1 MKTRETVRA
10 LFEKRP
16 ALSFE
21 VFPPRTEMGMRRL
34 TGKGGVLE
42 RLYELKPAYI
52 SCTYGAGG
60 TNVGRNLDVLKTIKA
75 AGCTIP
81 VTHFTCID
89 GRRESI
95 RATLQHYLDCGID
108 HMLALRGDIPVGQ
121 EGTGGDF
128 DYAYQ
133 LVTYVREIFGDRFTI
148 AVGGMPEGHLDCRDM
163 DLDIERLKQKQDVGA
178 DFIMTQLCWDME
190 QFRRWLDSI
199 RKAGITLPVDVGVM
213 PVLDPAATVNMAL
226 SRNGCAI
233 PRDLAEII
241 SRHWIFPNVFA
252 PNEPEDVL
260 EVKKM
265 AFREEGIAYTIKQIE
280 EYKAMGVDGIHL
292 YALNKYDAVAQI
304 AEETGLI

>member
-89 GRRESI
+89 GGRESI

-190 QFRRWLDSI
+190 QFCRWLDSI

>member
-81 VTHFTCID
+81 VTHFTCI
-89 GRRESI
+89 GGERESI

-121 EGTGGDF
+121 DGTGGDF

-133 LVTYVREIFGDRFTI
+133 LVTFVRETFGDRFTI

-190 QFRRWLDSI
+190 QFRHWLHSI
-199 RKAGITLPVDVGVM
+199 REAGITLPVDVGVM

>member
-1 MKTRETVRA
+1 MSQR
-10 LFEKRP
+10 
-16 ALSFE
+16 
-21 VFPPRTEMGMRRL
+21 
-34 TGKGGVLE
+34 
-42 RLYELKPAYI
+42 
-52 SCTYGAGG
+52 
-60 TNVGRNLDVLKTIKA
+60 
-75 AGCTIP
+75 
-81 VTHFTCID
+81 
-89 GRRESI
+89 
-95 RATLQHYLDCGID
+95 
-108 HMLALRGDIPVGQ
+108 
-121 EGTGGDF
+121 
-128 DYAYQ
+128 
-133 LVTYVREIFGDRFTI
+133 
-148 AVGGMPEGHLDCRDM
+148 
-163 DLDIERLKQKQDVGA
+163 
-178 DFIMTQLCWDME
+178 CWDME
-190 QFRRWLDSI
+190 QFCRWLDSI

-265 AFREEGIAYTIKQIE
+265 AFREEGIAYTIRQIE

>member
-21 VFPPRTEMGMRRL
+21 VFPPRTQMGMTRL
-34 TGKGGVLE
+34 TREGGVLE

-89 GRRESI
+89 GGRESI

-190 QFRRWLDSI
+190 QFRHWLDSI